1 MSTNTKAI
9 SDDILKAAWDAAGHV
24 YSPDDSPSSHSYVRD
39 IIAKAIH
46 DAVMAERRRC
56 EVAVAMACRVGK
68 HTPLSEYIAA
78 IRATPKA
85 EG

>member
-1 MSTNTKAI
+1 MSDAAAI
-9 SDDILKAAWDAAGHV
+9 PDGILKFAEGATLDLELSAETLGEVKA
-24 YSPDDSPSSHSYVRD
+24 

-68 HTPLSEYIAA
+68 YTPLSEYIAS

-85 EG
+85 EEE